1 MIPDWIYISQ
11 TAGTSGTT
19 TITVSAGTNQNT
31 YEKGDIIKASNGVI
45 ESNIILIQRTSG
57 VPLSVNPSSLNI
69 PAAGGIYELNV
80 ATEDDWYATYPSWIT
95 GNINQGT
102 GNEVVSITAATNTS
116 NEERIGFISF
126 ETETFNNII
135 EITQNSN

>member
-1 MIPDWIYISQ
+1 MIPDWLYFSQ
-11 TAGTSGTT
+11 VSGCSGTT
-19 TITVSAGTNQNT
+19 VITVSAGTNSNT
-31 YEKGDIIKASNGVI
+31 YEKGDILKISDGI
-45 ESNIILIQRTSG
+45 SESNLILIQRTSG

-69 PAAGGIYELNV
+69 PAVGGVYELNV
-80 ATEDDWYATYPSWIT
+80 ATEDDWYATFPSWIT
-95 GNINQGT
+95 GNTNQGT

-116 NEERIGFISF
+116 NEERVGFVSF